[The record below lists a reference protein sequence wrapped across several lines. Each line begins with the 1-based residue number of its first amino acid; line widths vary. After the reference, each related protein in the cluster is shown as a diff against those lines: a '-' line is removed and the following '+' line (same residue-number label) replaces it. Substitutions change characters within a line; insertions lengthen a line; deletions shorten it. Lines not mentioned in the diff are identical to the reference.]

1 MRSKRWKHLS
11 WKEWKMELSI
21 LWKAIPET
29 AAGRT
34 IIPLGTMKSWDM
46 EFLRIKHLT
55 LILAF
60 SGWYQGRFF
69 YLKYI
74 GVGYKL
80 QLAVKNDKTI
90 EKSTTLWYYVYW
102 VFGVALFGG
111 GIVHCI

>member
-1 MRSKRWKHLS
+1 
-11 WKEWKMELSI
+11 MELSI